1 MQFMAR
7 IGKEAN
13 MQHAGRG
20 RGNVPCPVTTVRAL
34 QVAHCRAAS
43 AAARA
48 AASVS
53 SSILNVNLCKQSAFA
68 LVHLSE
74 KLSANCLC
82 V

>member
-1 MQFMAR
+1 MAR
-7 IGKEAN
+7 IGKEATCN
-13 MQHAGRG
+13 MQTD
-20 RGNVPCPVTTVRAL
+20 VPCPVTTVRAL

-43 AAARA
+43 SARA